1 MARVSLGMPEFSYL
15 SRSRQR
21 APAEG
26 ENTFHHCLH
35 SKHARG
41 SAFMHPLHQGL
52 TYISLFNPYSSA
64 RMYIMLSIALK
75 ANAETET
82 QVTCPVGLSQP
93 MEPGSSG
100 SRVHAF
106 HPHITCSGRTEAAD
120 LRACCGVSL
129 ETPEYPFTPF
139 LSWVL

>member
-1 MARVSLGMPEFSYL
+1 
-15 SRSRQR
+15 
-21 APAEG
+21 
-26 ENTFHHCLH
+26 
-35 SKHARG
+35 
-41 SAFMHPLHQGL
+41 
-52 TYISLFNPYSSA
+52 
-64 RMYIMLSIALK
+64 MLSIALN

-93 MEPGSSG
+93 MEPGESG

-120 LRACCGVSL
+120 LRVCSGVSL

-139 LSWVL
+139 LSWALGSQEKRSEPKQGLADLISSPATSF